1 MDRTGDGSSVL
12 DRTGG
17 RFICLDRTRGRFI
30 CLARLMLSIFFGC
43 IILTGQGDGSSVFSG
58 LNEKTA
64 DNIVKTGRYMHNQ
77 YGSQEDIRH
86 NLKLFFVDGILFMPT
101 MALISVS
108 AVIPFFMDQLGAST
122 FQIALATS
130 MPLICVLLTQPVFGY
145 IASRSPAMQK
155 TFSKIL
161 FMQRLSFLLFI
172 FLIPLVA
179 GNHGALVNIFLMF
192 WCIFN
197 LFVGSYAVFFTP
209 LVIRL
214 LPPDKRGAIRGIG
227 LAIGSFLGVGMSA
240 LIPSI
245 LGFFSFPY
253 NYMTIFA
260 IGVFFL
266 LLNAAVFFFMRISKD
281 AEPIEPLGML
291 EYVKKMPSTIG
302 ESPTFRVMIMTVIF
316 LAIAHSILPF
326 YTLYA
331 IRVFSASETHVATFA
346 GLAILSGAIANIAF
360 GVVVDRYGPRVVAV
374 IGACLVIL
382 AGTLALTTSSLNV
395 LFVIWL
401 LANISNISFVSA
413 VSLLLGEISPPA
425 KLPLYVSVY
434 STIAAALSAVIV
446 LVLAPVMENFGFMP
460 LFAIVLVCGVCSF
473 MLNVFVLRRR
483 MAR

>member
-1 MDRTGDGSSVL
+1 
-12 DRTGG
+12 
-17 RFICLDRTRGRFI
+17 
-30 CLARLMLSIFFGC
+30 
-43 IILTGQGDGSSVFSG
+43 
-58 LNEKTA
+58 
-64 DNIVKTGRYMHNQ
+64 MHNQ

-86 NLKLFFVDGILFMPT
+86 NLKLFFLDGITFMPT
-101 MALISVS
+101 MALISIS

-130 MPLICVLLTQPVFGY
+130 MTLICILLTQPMFGY
-145 IASRSPAMQK
+145 IASRSSAMQK

-161 FMQRLSFLLFI
+161 FLQRLSFLLFI
-172 FLIPLVA
+172 LLIPLVS
-179 GNHGALVNIFLMF
+179 GHHGALVNIFLVF

-214 LPPDKRGAIRGIG
+214 LPPNKRGMIRGIG
-227 LAIGSFLGVGMSA
+227 HAIGSFLGVGMSA
-240 LIPSI
+240 LIPLI
-245 LGFFSFPY
+245 LGVFSFPY

-266 LLNAAVFFFMRISKD
+266 LLNAAVFFFLRISKD

-291 EYVKKMPSTIG
+291 EYVKRMPSTIG
-302 ESPTFRVMIMTVIF
+302 ESPTFRIMIITVIF

-331 IRVFSASETHVATFA
+331 IRIFSATETHVATFA
-346 GLAILSGAIANIAF
+346 GLAIFSGAISNIVF
-360 GVVVDRYGPRVVAV
+360 GIIVDRYGPRIVAV
-374 IGACLVIL
+374 IGACLLML
-382 AGTLALTTSSLNV
+382 AGTLALTTNSLNI

-401 LANISNISFVSA
+401 LANVSNSSFVTA

-434 STIAAALSAVIV
+434 TTITTALSAVIV
-446 LVLAPVMENFGFMP
+446 LVLAPILENFGFRP
-460 LFAIVLVCGVCSF
+460 LFVIVLVCGISSF
-473 MLNVFVLRRR
+473 MINVFVLRKR
-483 MAR
+483 MANRVSDGLEGR